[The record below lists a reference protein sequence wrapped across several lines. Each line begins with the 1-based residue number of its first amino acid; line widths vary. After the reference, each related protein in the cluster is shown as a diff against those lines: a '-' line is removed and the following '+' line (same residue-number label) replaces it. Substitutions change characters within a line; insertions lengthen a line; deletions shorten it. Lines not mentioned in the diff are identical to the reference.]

1 MKVKGGEWQETGDGV
16 DRSSRRM
23 PTRCAKC
30 GGNRRK
36 TTQSGGQTQKKR
48 RRIRQETKKKQKK
61 SERSSHWTRTMV
73 GKCACATRRKR
84 TEIKTARHR
93 RLSEIDR
100 AGDGG
105 IRYSS
110 PAAAL
115 GRYRRQR
122 GETMASVAGVVFRL
136 SADRWIVLSAAA
148 AAASGEDPAPN
159 GFSSL

>member
-1 MKVKGGEWQETGDGV
+1 MGSIGRAGECRLVARNAEEIGGKQHKAAV
-16 DRSSRRM
+16 RH
-23 PTRCAKC
+23 
-30 GGNRRK
+30 
-36 TTQSGGQTQKKR
+36 KKKP